1 MWAMLQPI
9 DTKEEVGTSS
19 ISISVLTLTLSSDH
33 ILPIVDAIHDPFSEQ
48 KSNAS
53 NNIANE
59 KMRSIQNLA
68 VVIPSAKQ

>member
-1 MWAMLQPI
+1 V
-9 DTKEEVGTSS
+9 T
-19 ISISVLTLTLSSDH
+19 SDH

-59 KMRSIQNLA
+59 KMWSIQNLA

>member
-9 DTKEEVGTSS
+9 DSKEVGTSS
-19 ISISVLTLTLSSDH
+19 ICISILTLTLTSDH
-33 ILPIVDAIHDPFSEQ
+33 ILPIVDAIHDSFSEQ